1 MAQAVK
7 KSSKKL
13 SIGGATYRLVGR
25 TSEGLPVI
33 EPKTR
38 PKLYTVRDIKKAMTA
53 ALEPRPSR
61 TANSK

>member
-1 MAQAVK
+1 MAQALK
-7 KSSKKL
+7 KSSKKY

-38 PKLYTVRDIKKAMTA
+38 PQLFTVRDIKKAMTA
-53 ALEPRPSR
+53 ALESRPSR
-61 TANSK
+61 TAKSK